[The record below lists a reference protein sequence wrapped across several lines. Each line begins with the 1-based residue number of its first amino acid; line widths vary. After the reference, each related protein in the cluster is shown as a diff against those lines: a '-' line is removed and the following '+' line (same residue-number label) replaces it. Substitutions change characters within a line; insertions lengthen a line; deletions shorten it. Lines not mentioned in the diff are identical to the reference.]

1 VPRRGLAWRTCDGDV
16 EKEGRQEEGLEID
29 RAVVRR
35 LIDFEVLVE
44 DRAEADQ
51 PGRTC

>member
-1 VPRRGLAWRTCDGDV
+1 VTPGVRSER
-16 EKEGRQEEGLEID
+16 LEVD

-44 DRAEADQ
+44 NRAEADQ